1 MLTPVMH
8 LSMLN
13 VSPSRGHRYVL
24 KEIPTIIVTSNYAFR
39 PVISVTIAC
48 GYNIVELVLN

>member
-39 PVISVTIAC
+39 PVISVAIAC